1 MQKRKITI
9 KSGGEEFQMEVTVEE
24 CRIYYRP
31 WWQKKEQRN
40 REAMEENEY
49 MKSLMRGKDG
59 LLEESLDSLI
69 LKEKELAVK
78 LIGGQDS
85 VSDYA
90 KKHNQHRTTVSF
102 RRTVVLEKLRK
113 FFKEKGIDV

>member
-49 MKSLMRGKDG
+49 MMSLMRGERWPAGRIPGQFNTERKG
-59 LLEESLDSLI
+59 T
-69 LKEKELAVK
+69 
-78 LIGGQDS
+78 GGETNWRAGFGQ
-85 VSDYA
+85 
-90 KKHNQHRTTVSF
+90 
-102 RRTVVLEKLRK
+102 
-113 FFKEKGIDV
+113 

>member
-24 CRIYYRP
+24 YRIYYRP

-49 MKSLMRGKDG
+49 MKSLMRGGKMAYWMNRW
-59 LLEESLDSLI
+59 I
-69 LKEKELAVK
+69 WN
-78 LIGGQDS
+78 I
-85 VSDYA
+85 
-90 KKHNQHRTTVSF
+90 
-102 RRTVVLEKLRK
+102 RRKVWRK
-113 FFKEKGIDV
+113 S

>member
-1 MQKRKITI
+1 
-9 KSGGEEFQMEVTVEE
+9 
-24 CRIYYRP
+24 
-31 WWQKKEQRN
+31 
-40 REAMEENEY
+40 MEEIVEKQF
-49 MKSLMRGKDG
+49 MLGI
-59 LLEESLDSLI
+59 LEESLDCLI

-90 KKHNQHRTTVSF
+90 KKHNQHRTTVSS